1 MVVLMVRF
9 RTVMRVE
16 LVLRATEDLERCP
29 PGGLLDRIEGMRY
42 AVSGDVVEIAD
53 DEIVLDLG
61 DRRVR
66 VLLDGHTNPAG
77 YEQSVRA
84 IGYMVA

>member
-1 MVVLMVRF
+1 
-9 RTVMRVE
+9 MRVE
-16 LVLRATEDLERCP
+16 LVLRASEDLERCP
-29 PGGLLDRIEGMRY
+29 PGARLDRIEGQRY
-42 AVSGDVVEIAD
+42 LVSGDVVEIHD

-66 VLLDGHTNPAG
+66 VLLDGHRNPAG
-77 YEQSVRA
+77 HQQTVRA